1 MKKNRS
7 LKRRFE
13 IMKIM
18 TENKFVPFDKIKPEH
33 FLPAIK
39 EGIKEAKNNLESL
52 RKNSAEPDF
61 DNTIFALETA
71 ADKLNSVVLIFNVL
85 RYTEANEKIDKLA
98 EKILPIISEFY
109 DDLYL
114 DREIFARIKDAY
126 EKRKYSG
133 LNPEQIRLTE
143 FWHKQFVRNGAF
155 LNEKDEKKLRE
166 INRKLS
172 KLSSRF
178 GVNAKKSGN
187 SFELVITDKE
197 RLKGLP
203 EGALEAA
210 ATEAEKRKKPRGS
223 YLFTLLAPSVIPVLK
238 YADNRALREKIMRAY
253 LAVGFGGKFDNQEII
268 KEITALRYEKSRLL
282 GYKNHAQYVLAERMA
297 KSPENARKFQD
308 NLFRFT
314 KPAAKKEL
322 AELEKFARKNGGPKK
337 LQSWDTAYY
346 EEKLKKEKFDFDSED
361 LRPYFKLENAIKGV
375 FSTAEKLYGIKF
387 FSVKAPVYHPD
398 VKVFKVRDRDGRHL
412 GFFYADF
419 FPRKT
424 KQSGAWA
431 MTIREQSRYG
441 EKINRPHVGISCN
454 FTKPTPTKPALL
466 TLGEVDTFFHEFGH
480 ALHHLFSD
488 CAYSSLSGS
497 NVLWDFV
504 ELPSQ
509 IMENWV
515 VEKKVLDLFA
525 IHYETGKKI
534 PAELVEKIKKAD
546 KFMAGRRI
554 LGELGLGYL
563 DLAYHGRNS
572 AKISDVLEFE
582 RKTTNKTR
590 ILPFVSGACR
600 STRFS
605 HIFDGGYDAGYYS
618 YLWAEVLE
626 ADAFELFRT
635 KGIFN
640 RAVAGSFRKNILSR
654 GNTEEPMVL
663 YKKFRGRAPKINAL
677 LKKKGLH

>member
-1 MKKNRS
+1 MK
-7 LKRRFE
+7 
-13 IMKIM
+13 MM

-52 RKNSAEPDF
+52 KKNAAEPDF
-61 DNTIFALETA
+61 DNTIFAFETS

-85 RYTEANEKIDKLA
+85 RSAEADEKIDALA
-98 EKILPIISEFY
+98 EKILPMISEFY

-114 DREIFARIKDAY
+114 DREIFARVKDAY
-126 EKRKYSG
+126 KKRKYSG

-155 LNEKDEKKLRE
+155 LNGKDEKKLRE
-166 INRKLS
+166 INQKLP

-178 GVNAKKSGN
+178 GANAKKSEN

-197 RLKGLP
+197 QLKGLP

-210 ATEAEKRKKPRGS
+210 AAETEKRKKLKGS
-223 YLFTLLAPSVIPVLK
+223 YLFTLRAPSVIPVLK
-238 YADNRALREKIMRAY
+238 YADNRALRKKIMKAY
-253 LAVGFGGKFDNQEII
+253 LSVGFGGKFDNQKII
-268 KEITALRYEKSRLL
+268 KEITALRYEKARLL

-297 KSPENARKFQD
+297 KTPEKTLEFLD
-308 NLFRFT
+308 NLLRAA

-322 AELEKFARKNGGPKK
+322 AELKKFARKIGGPEK
-337 LQSWDTAYY
+337 LQVWDSAYY
-346 EEKLKKEKFDFDSED
+346 AEKLKKEKFDFSGEE
-361 LRPYFKLENAIKGV
+361 LRPYFKLENAIKGA

-387 FSVKAPVYHPD
+387 LSVKAPVYHPD
-398 VKVFKVRDRDGRHL
+398 VKVFKVKDRNSRHL

-431 MTIREQSRYG
+431 MTIKEQSRYG
-441 EKINRPHVGISCN
+441 GKINRPHVGISCN

-488 CAYSSLSGS
+488 CAYSSLSGA

-525 IHYETGKKI
+525 IHYETGEKI

-546 KFMAGRRI
+546 KFMAGRQI
-554 LGELGLGYL
+554 LGQLGLGYL
-563 DLAYHGRNS
+563 DLAYHNRNS
-572 AKISDVLEFE
+572 VKIPNVLEFE
-582 RKTTNKTR
+582 RKAISKTQ
-590 ILPFVSGACR
+590 ILPPVSAACR
-600 STRFS
+600 STCFF
-605 HIFDGGYDAGYYS
+605 HIFNGGYDAGYYS

-626 ADAFELFRT
+626 ADAFKLFRT

-640 RAVAGSFRKNILSR
+640 RAVAESFRKNILSR
-654 GNTEEPMVL
+654 GNTEDPMIL
-663 YKKFRGRAPKINAL
+663 YKKFRGRTPKISAL
-677 LKKKGLH
+677 LKKKGLR